1 MCVCVGGHS
10 KCPSPWFLCPKF
22 LEFSLSVEEQHSS
35 MLHRL
40 LSDVKCHVRC
50 CCFYSGVAVLCLAT
64 VLVQILC
71 YVRAACVLGVGA
83 VNAGNCV
90 LSLLLI

>member
-1 MCVCVGGHS
+1 
-10 KCPSPWFLCPKF
+10 
-22 LEFSLSVEEQHSS
+22 
-35 MLHRL
+35 MLG
-40 LSDVKCHVRC
+40 VVV
-50 CCFYSGVAVLCLAT
+50 FYSGVAVLCLAT

-71 YVRAACVLGVGA
+71 YVGAACVLGVGA